1 MSSMSRQRMS
11 SKRTSRS
18 RKISSA
24 FSTVCLLAVLGVT
37 AGASEAAAASASK
50 SKNAVFAMRHVPYA
64 RGAGYG
70 RNAYYNYAGAVRDR
84 AYAPRFAQPATLP
97 YAPEYGFLRHVPPN
111 AVTGPGYVF
120 VPGKGILG
128 ESCDLPTSACSNE
141 YRDIQ

>member
-1 MSSMSRQRMS
+1 VS
-11 SKRTSRS
+11 SKLMFRS
-18 RKISSA
+18 RKVSSA
-24 FSTVCLLAVLGVT
+24 CFTGCLLVVFGVT
-37 AGASEAAAASASK
+37 AGVSEAATAGVSK
-50 SKNAVFAMRHVPYA
+50 SRSAVFAMRHVPYA

-70 RNAYYNYAGAVRDR
+70 RHAYYNYAGPVRDR
-84 AYAPRFAQPATLP
+84 AYIPRFAQPATLP

>member
-1 MSSMSRQRMS
+1 MSSKRMS
-11 SKRTSRS
+11 SKRVSRS
-18 RKISSA
+18 RKIASA
-24 FSTVCLLAVLGVT
+24 FFAGCLVAVLGVT
-37 AGASEAAAASASK
+37 AGASEATAASGGK
-50 SKNAVFAMRHVPYA
+50 SKKAVFAMRHVPYA

-70 RNAYYNYAGAVRDR
+70 RDAYYNFAGPVRDR
-84 AYAPRFAQPATLP
+84 AYAPRLPQPATLP